1 MDRNRCFEKKEGVIK
16 KNELALLTNAKKY
29 VILDTLQRE
38 QYKIIVQERTKEKM
52 SIRYVVNK
60 EKRTCVALL
69 ENIEFDAIN
78 KINKMCLK
86 DARFTDHAN
95 MYAYV
100 CRDSKYVMPNKFVG
114 VAKCSFEDNWD
125 EEVGKRVAR
134 EKLLDK
140 YHNELDKQLLR
151 FLNNMLYVADS
162 FAETLKLQ

>member
-1 MDRNRCFEKKEGVIK
+1 
-16 KNELALLTNAKKY
+16 
-29 VILDTLQRE
+29 
-38 QYKIIVQERTKEKM
+38 M

-86 DARFTDHAN
+86 DARFTDCAN

-114 VAKCSFEDNWD
+114 VAKCSSEDNWD